1 MGRTVGIGLQDY
13 ESIRKERVF
22 YVDKTDF
29 IREWW
34 ESGDSVTL
42 LTRPRRF
49 GKTLTMSMM
58 EQFFSLKYA
67 GRADLFEG
75 LAIWEH
81 EKYRLLQGTYP
92 VISLT
97 FANVKEKDYR
107 TTIQRIGQL
116 LADLYNI
123 NAFLLEGDY
132 LTEEEK
138 LSYRSIMRSAVTL
151 DIPEVIATMAVH
163 KLSDYLYRYYGKK
176 VIILLDEY
184 DTPMQESYVD
194 GYWGD
199 LASFIRSLFNAS
211 FKTNPYLERAIMTG
225 ITRVSRES
233 VFSDLN
239 NLKVI
244 TTTSDEYAECFGFT
258 PEEVN
263 AALSEYGL
271 AERIH
276 EVKNWYDGFTF
287 GHKKE
292 IYNPWSIINFL
303 DTGKVGPYWANTSSN
318 NLVGKLIREG
328 SRDIK
333 ISFERLLQGESLV
346 AEIDEQIVYDELD
359 IDERAIWSLLL
370 ASGYLKVK
378 GYRVVTSKFGEWRPE
393 YELSLTNFEVRIMF
407 RNMVHSW
414 FGRSASD
421 YNGFIKALLQ
431 DDLEAMNAYMNRIA
445 LETFSY
451 FDTGKGAEKQ
461 ADPERFYHGFVL
473 GLMVDL
479 TDRYIITSNRESGF
493 GRYDVMLRPRSKEDD
508 AVILEFKVRS
518 TGKEPGLEDTAQ
530 RALDQIGEKGYAKGL
545 IAEGVPAER
554 IRKYGFAFEGK
565 NVLIKKG
572 R

>member
-530 RALDQIGEKGYAKGL
+530 RALNQIGEKGYAKGL

>member
-1 MGRTVGIGLQDY
+1 M
-13 ESIRKERVF
+13 
-22 YVDKTDF
+22 
-29 IREWW
+29 
-34 ESGDSVTL
+34 
-42 LTRPRRF
+42 
-49 GKTLTMSMM
+49 
-58 EQFFSLKYA
+58 
-67 GRADLFEG
+67 FEG
-75 LAIWEH
+75 LSIWQE

-97 FANVKEKDYR
+97 FANVKEKDYK
-107 TTIQRIGQL
+107 TTVQRIGQL
-116 LADLYNI
+116 LADLYNV
-123 NAFLLEGDY
+123 NSFLLEGSL

-138 LSYRSIMRSAVTL
+138 LGYRRIMRGAATL
-151 DIPEVIATMAVH
+151 DIPEVIATMALH

-194 GYWGD
+194 GYWED
-199 LASFIRSLFNAS
+199 LASFTRSLFNAS

-244 TTTSDEYAECFGFT
+244 TTTSDEYAESFGFT
-258 PEEVN
+258 QEEVN

-271 AERIH
+271 SGRIH

-287 GHKKE
+287 GHKKD

-333 ISFERLLQGESLV
+333 ISFEKLLRGESLV
-346 AEIDEQIVYDELD
+346 AEIDEQIIYGELD

-378 GYRVVTSKFGEWRPE
+378 GYRVVTSEFGEWRPE
-393 YELSLTNFEVRIMF
+393 YELSLTNFEVRVMF
-407 RNMVHSW
+407 RNMVQSW

-431 DDLEAMNAYMNRIA
+431 DDPEAMNAYMNRIA

-451 FDTGKGAEKQ
+451 FDTGKGPERQ

-473 GLMVDL
+473 GLMVEL
-479 TDRYIITSNRESGF
+479 TDRYVITSNRESGY
-493 GRYDVMLRPRSKEDD
+493 GRYDVMLRPRSKDDD

-518 TGKEPGLEDTAQ
+518 AGKEHSLEDTAQ
-530 RALDQIGEKGYAKGL
+530 RALTQIEEKEYAEGL
-545 IAEGVPAER
+545 IAEGIPAGR

-565 NVLIKKG
+565 NVFIKKG
-572 R
+572 D

>member
-1 MGRTVGIGLQDY
+1 M
-13 ESIRKERVF
+13 
-22 YVDKTDF
+22 
-29 IREWW
+29 
-34 ESGDSVTL
+34 
-42 LTRPRRF
+42 
-49 GKTLTMSMM
+49 
-58 EQFFSLKYA
+58 
-67 GRADLFEG
+67 
-75 LAIWEH
+75 
-81 EKYRLLQGTYP
+81 
-92 VISLT
+92 
-97 FANVKEKDYR
+97 
-107 TTIQRIGQL
+107 
-116 LADLYNI
+116 
-123 NAFLLEGDY
+123 
-132 LTEEEK
+132 
-138 LSYRSIMRSAVTL
+138 
-151 DIPEVIATMAVH
+151 
-163 KLSDYLYRYYGKK
+163 
-176 VIILLDEY
+176 
-184 DTPMQESYVD
+184 
-194 GYWGD
+194 
-199 LASFIRSLFNAS
+199 
-211 FKTNPYLERAIMTG
+211 
-225 ITRVSRES
+225 
-233 VFSDLN
+233 
-239 NLKVI
+239 I

-258 PEEVN
+258 HEEVN

-346 AEIDEQIVYDELD
+346 AEMDEQIVYDELD

-461 ADPERFYHGFVL
+461 ADPERFYHGFLL

-518 TGKEPGLEDTAQ
+518 TRKEPGLEDTAQ

-545 IAEGVPAER
+545 IAEGVAAER

-565 NVLIKKG
+565 NVFIKKG

>member
-49 GKTLTMSMM
+49 GKTLTMSML

-81 EKYRLLQGTYP
+81 GKYRLLQGTYP

-123 NAFLLEGDY
+123 NAFLLEGGY

-138 LSYRSIMRSAVTL
+138 LSYRSIMRSAATL

-258 PEEVN
+258 HEEVN

-333 ISFERLLQGESLV
+333 ISFERLLQGESRVQKLMNKSFMTSWISMNGLFG
-346 AEIDEQIVYDELD
+346 ACCWQA
-359 IDERAIWSLLL
+359 AI
-370 ASGYLKVK
+370 
-378 GYRVVTSKFGEWRPE
+378 
-393 YELSLTNFEVRIMF
+393 
-407 RNMVHSW
+407 
-414 FGRSASD
+414 
-421 YNGFIKALLQ
+421 
-431 DDLEAMNAYMNRIA
+431 
-445 LETFSY
+445 
-451 FDTGKGAEKQ
+451 
-461 ADPERFYHGFVL
+461 
-473 GLMVDL
+473 
-479 TDRYIITSNRESGF
+479 
-493 GRYDVMLRPRSKEDD
+493 
-508 AVILEFKVRS
+508 
-518 TGKEPGLEDTAQ
+518 
-530 RALDQIGEKGYAKGL
+530 
-545 IAEGVPAER
+545 
-554 IRKYGFAFEGK
+554 
-565 NVLIKKG
+565 
-572 R
+572 

>member
-116 LADLYNI
+116 LA
-123 NAFLLEGDY
+123 
-132 LTEEEK
+132 
-138 LSYRSIMRSAVTL
+138 
-151 DIPEVIATMAVH
+151 
-163 KLSDYLYRYYGKK
+163 
-176 VIILLDEY
+176 
-184 DTPMQESYVD
+184 
-194 GYWGD
+194 
-199 LASFIRSLFNAS
+199 
-211 FKTNPYLERAIMTG
+211 
-225 ITRVSRES
+225 
-233 VFSDLN
+233 
-239 NLKVI
+239 
-244 TTTSDEYAECFGFT
+244 
-258 PEEVN
+258 
-263 AALSEYGL
+263 
-271 AERIH
+271 
-276 EVKNWYDGFTF
+276 
-287 GHKKE
+287 
-292 IYNPWSIINFL
+292 
-303 DTGKVGPYWANTSSN
+303 
-318 NLVGKLIREG
+318 
-328 SRDIK
+328 
-333 ISFERLLQGESLV
+333 
-346 AEIDEQIVYDELD
+346 
-359 IDERAIWSLLL
+359 
-370 ASGYLKVK
+370 SGYLKVK

-461 ADPERFYHGFVL
+461 ADPERFYHGFLL

-518 TGKEPGLEDTAQ
+518 TRKEPGLEDTAQ
-530 RALDQIGEKGYAKGL
+530 RALDQIGEKGYEKGL
-545 IAEGVPAER
+545 IAKGVAAER

-565 NVLIKKG
+565 NVFIKKG

>member
-1 MGRTVGIGLQDY
+1 M
-13 ESIRKERVF
+13 
-22 YVDKTDF
+22 
-29 IREWW
+29 
-34 ESGDSVTL
+34 
-42 LTRPRRF
+42 
-49 GKTLTMSMM
+49 
-58 EQFFSLKYA
+58 
-67 GRADLFEG
+67 
-75 LAIWEH
+75 
-81 EKYRLLQGTYP
+81 
-92 VISLT
+92 
-97 FANVKEKDYR
+97 
-107 TTIQRIGQL
+107 
-116 LADLYNI
+116 
-123 NAFLLEGDY
+123 
-132 LTEEEK
+132 
-138 LSYRSIMRSAVTL
+138 
-151 DIPEVIATMAVH
+151 
-163 KLSDYLYRYYGKK
+163 
-176 VIILLDEY
+176 
-184 DTPMQESYVD
+184 
-194 GYWGD
+194 
-199 LASFIRSLFNAS
+199 
-211 FKTNPYLERAIMTG
+211 
-225 ITRVSRES
+225 
-233 VFSDLN
+233 
-239 NLKVI
+239 
-244 TTTSDEYAECFGFT
+244 
-258 PEEVN
+258 
-263 AALSEYGL
+263 
-271 AERIH
+271 
-276 EVKNWYDGFTF
+276 
-287 GHKKE
+287 
-292 IYNPWSIINFL
+292 
-303 DTGKVGPYWANTSSN
+303 
-318 NLVGKLIREG
+318 VGKLIREG

-333 ISFERLLQGESLV
+333 ISFKRLLQGESLV

-431 DDLEAMNAYMNRIA
+431 DDPEAMNAYMNRIA

-530 RALDQIGEKGYAKGL
+530 RALDQIGEKGYEKGL

>member
-1 MGRTVGIGLQDY
+1 
-13 ESIRKERVF
+13 
-22 YVDKTDF
+22 
-29 IREWW
+29 
-34 ESGDSVTL
+34 
-42 LTRPRRF
+42 
-49 GKTLTMSMM
+49 MM
-58 EQFFSLKYA
+58 EHFFSLKYA

-75 LAIWEH
+75 LSIWQE

-97 FANVKEKDYR
+97 FANVKEKDYK
-107 TTIQRIGQL
+107 TTVQRIGQL
-116 LADLYNI
+116 LADLYNV
-123 NAFLLEGDY
+123 NSFLLEGSL

-138 LSYRSIMRSAVTL
+138 LGYRRIMRGAATL
-151 DIPEVIATMAVH
+151 DIPEVIATMALH

-194 GYWGD
+194 GYWED
-199 LASFIRSLFNAS
+199 LASFTRSLFNAS

-244 TTTSDEYAECFGFT
+244 TTTSDEYAESFGFT
-258 PEEVN
+258 QEEVN

-271 AERIH
+271 SGRIH

-287 GHKKE
+287 GHKKD

-333 ISFERLLQGESLV
+333 ISFEKLLLGESLV
-346 AEIDEQIVYDELD
+346 AEIDEQIIYGELD

-378 GYRVVTSKFGEWRPE
+378 GYRVVTSEFGEW
-393 YELSLTNFEVRIMF
+393 
-407 RNMVHSW
+407 
-414 FGRSASD
+414 
-421 YNGFIKALLQ
+421 
-431 DDLEAMNAYMNRIA
+431 
-445 LETFSY
+445 
-451 FDTGKGAEKQ
+451 
-461 ADPERFYHGFVL
+461 RFYHGFVL
-473 GLMVDL
+473 GLMVEL
-479 TDRYIITSNRESGF
+479 TDRYVITSNRESGY
-493 GRYDVMLRPRSKEDD
+493 GRYDVMLRPRSKDDD

-518 TGKEPGLEDTAQ
+518 AGKEHSLEDTAQ
-530 RALDQIGEKGYAKGL
+530 RALTQIEEKEYAEGL
-545 IAEGVPAER
+545 IAEGIPAGR

-565 NVLIKKG
+565 NVFIKKG
-572 R
+572 C